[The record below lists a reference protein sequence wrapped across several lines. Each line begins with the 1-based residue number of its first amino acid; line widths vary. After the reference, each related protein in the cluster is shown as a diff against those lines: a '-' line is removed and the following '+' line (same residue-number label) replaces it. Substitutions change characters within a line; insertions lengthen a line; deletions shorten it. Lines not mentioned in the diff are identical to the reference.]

1 MNSVSCATRGQ
12 RRPWELVLPKKGN
25 FTATLNDGQ
34 ALFGII
40 SAESPA
46 SITIKGLDGKETT
59 VLRSAIK
66 SLAGT
71 NRSLMPDGL
80 ESALTKQ
87 DLADMIR
94 FVLSAPSGN

>member
-1 MNSVSCATRGQ
+1 VDAGAGAGRDDGPHRAVGPRYLSFA
-12 RRPWELVLPKKGN
+12 
-25 FTATLNDGQ
+25 ATLNDCQ
-34 ALFGII
+34 TLFGII
-40 SAESPA
+40 SAESIA
-46 SITIKGLDGKETT
+46 SITIEGLDGKETT

-87 DLADMIR
+87 DLADVIR